1 MKKIFTTTDWIV
13 TLAYAGLIGTILFM
27 RPITSQSELENLSGN
42 LFDFSA
48 IFSALTA
55 AFLLYRLGN
64 AKMEIKTLLEKA
76 SSISNLLTDFRRICS
91 VIKNQHQLWGENYNR
106 IVNQYSNLYYSDLH
120 NHEARK
126 DEAKDQLLNAFFA
139 DDNGRIANSGNM
151 LLLLALKEL
160 EGERAR
166 LQHDLLLY
174 ENYDRASIYNMYY
187 VARLKDYNVVGA
199 VSYWLSNQGYLQNLE
214 EGLNQHRLERLHVLL
229 NKFDSSMYVPGMSLN
244 EKVGEIGAYLD
255 NKALEEYF
263 EIMGHL
269 REMQKGKVV
278 YYLLAFTAIIL
289 TFGSIVPL
297 ILTSVKNG
305 MEVAGTSIL
314 LGSVYVVVVS
324 LILFIHL
331 LIKLVTVDTKVVN
344 DGLFVDHWKI
354 EG

>member
-1 MKKIFTTTDWIV
+1 M
-13 TLAYAGLIGTILFM
+13 
-27 RPITSQSELENLSGN
+27 
-42 LFDFSA
+42 
-48 IFSALTA
+48 
-55 AFLLYRLGN
+55 
-64 AKMEIKTLLEKA
+64 
-76 SSISNLLTDFRRICS
+76 SSILEYMDLLNEVDTSNIEPLEH
-91 VIKNQHQLWGENYNR
+91 VI
-106 IVNQYSNLYYSDLH
+106 DL
-120 NHEARK
+120 ESRFRK